1 MALPAIT
8 ASQQDELISAAEAAG
23 SPISTGRRFAFLPLS
38 PPAGTSTVAALTARA
53 LAQGRSGRTLLLGT
67 SDTTPGPLLDM
78 GRQTPPTHQASG
90 LPRELSEALGYGYG
104 VWVGSVGRLPGPPF
118 TAAEAATSADWFQR
132 VAPISRHFDVV
143 CTDWHPQPNLAA
155 VVAATRTAQAVCLV
169 TPFARA
175 DAESAV
181 ALARAMHADTGGPR
195 VMVAFVDVARTRSTW
210 PRLVAPRLPFPVV
223 RFGHDDSLVQGRR
236 PRPITETSA
245 IATAAQLMRLSTPG
259 IDAE

>member
-1 MALPAIT
+1 MAWPAFT
-8 ASQQDELISAAEAAG
+8 ASRQDALISAAEAAS

-38 PPAGTSTVAALTARA
+38 SQAGTSTVAALTARA
-53 LAQGRSGRTLLLGT
+53 LAQGRSGRTLLLET
-67 SDTTPGPLLDM
+67 SDTGPGSLLAM
-78 GRQTPPTHQASG
+78 GRQTPPMHQLTG
-90 LPRELSEALGYGYG
+90 LPRELSGVLGYGYG
-104 VWVGSVGRLPGPPF
+104 VWVGSVGRLPGPAS
-118 TAAEAATSADWFQR
+118 TDSEATTSADWFQR

-155 VVAATRTAQAVCLV
+155 AVAATRTAQAVCLV
-169 TPFARA
+169 SPFGRA

-181 ALARAMHADTGGPR
+181 ALARAMHSEPDGPR

-236 PRPITETSA
+236 PRPSTETSA
-245 IATAAQLMRLSTPG
+245 IATAANLMRLSIPRM
-259 IDAE
+259 DAE